1 MRFKA
6 RRLFK
11 FAQRF
16 PTSTLGQ
23 KINLVWGQK
32 SPVTHR
38 KNFKEFLDFPKIAQ
52 QHSRGSYVRWK
63 RCIKPKID
71 QQILGTRRFTK
82 MNTVLSCAPSTQF
95 HLGTD
100 VRYHY
105 VPKYTVFHVSFKI
118 AVHWKKLASSNS
130 CKNVGT
136 STSYDD
142 GLQYGP
148 TRRLRYPGYSEKLRK
163 NCLFA
168 HPFGRHVFPIF
179 STSIAQIGTKLG
191 SLCQ

>member
-1 MRFKA
+1 MFFQRPRLLKTRSKA

-23 KINLVWGQK
+23 KINLVWGKK

-38 KNFKEFLDFPKIAQ
+38 TNFKEFLDFPKIAQ
-52 QHSRGSYVRWK
+52 QHSRGSCVRWK

-71 QQILGTRRFTK
+71 QQILNTRRFTK

-105 VPKYTVFHVSFKI
+105 VPKYAVFHVFFKI
-118 AVHWKKLASSNS
+118 AVHWKELARSNS
-130 CKNVGT
+130 
-136 STSYDD
+136 
-142 GLQYGP
+142 LQQ
-148 TRRLRYPGYSEKLRK
+148 RK
-163 NCLFA
+163 N
-168 HPFGRHVFPIF
+168 
-179 STSIAQIGTKLG
+179 
-191 SLCQ
+191 

>member
-1 MRFKA
+1 MVGLQGVFSRNWNSARLGEDLRKLMFFQRPRLLKTRSKA

-16 PTSTLGQ
+16 STRTLGQ
-23 KINLVWGQK
+23 IINLVWGKK

-52 QHSRGSYVRWK
+52 QYSRGSCVRWK

-71 QQILGTRRFTK
+71 QQILGIRRFTK
-82 MNTVLSCAPSTQF
+82 MNTVLSCSPSTQL

-105 VPKYTVFHVSFKI
+105 VPKYTVFHVFFKI

-130 CKNVGT
+130 
-136 STSYDD
+136 
-142 GLQYGP
+142 LQQ
-148 TRRLRYPGYSEKLRK
+148 RE
-163 NCLFA
+163 N
-168 HPFGRHVFPIF
+168 
-179 STSIAQIGTKLG
+179 
-191 SLCQ
+191 

>member
-1 MRFKA
+1 MFFQRPRFFKTRSKA

-23 KINLVWGQK
+23 KINLVWGKK

-38 KNFKEFLDFPKIAQ
+38 KNFTEFLDFPKIAQ
-52 QHSRGSYVRWK
+52 QLSRGSCVLWNR
-63 RCIKPKID
+63 RIQPKID

-105 VPKYTVFHVSFKI
+105 VPKCTVSNVFFKI
-118 AVHWKKLASSNS
+118 AVHWQELASSNS
-130 CKNVGT
+130 
-136 STSYDD
+136 
-142 GLQYGP
+142 LQQ
-148 TRRLRYPGYSEKLRK
+148 RRD
-163 NCLFA
+163 
-168 HPFGRHVFPIF
+168 
-179 STSIAQIGTKLG
+179 
-191 SLCQ
+191 

>member
-1 MRFKA
+1 MLAGVSSRIWPSARLGEDLRKLMFFQRPRLLKTRSKA

-23 KINLVWGQK
+23 KMNLVQDKK
-32 SPVTHR
+32 SAVTHR
-38 KNFKEFLDFPKIAQ
+38 KNLTKFLDFPKIAQ
-52 QHSRGSYVRWK
+52 QLSRSSCVHWQR
-63 RCIKPKID
+63 RIQPKID

-105 VPKYTVFHVSFKI
+105 VPKCTVFHVFFKI
-118 AVHWKKLASSNS
+118 AVHWKELASSNS
-130 CKNVGT
+130 
-136 STSYDD
+136 
-142 GLQYGP
+142 LQQ
-148 TRRLRYPGYSEKLRK
+148 RR
-163 NCLFA
+163 N
-168 HPFGRHVFPIF
+168 
-179 STSIAQIGTKLG
+179 
-191 SLCQ
+191 